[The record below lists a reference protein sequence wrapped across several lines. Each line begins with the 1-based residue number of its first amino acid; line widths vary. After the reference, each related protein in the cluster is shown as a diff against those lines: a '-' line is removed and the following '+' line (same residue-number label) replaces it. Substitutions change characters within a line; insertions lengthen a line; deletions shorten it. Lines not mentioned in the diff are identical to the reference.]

1 MARGRAMQTS
11 TVQTNLQNPSLTSEI
26 EAQRV
31 TLSFAQKTFEQIAF
45 KVYDEQMANIKNH
58 LWILSLIISGAIGL
72 YCQFVL
78 TRFGTVSKLF
88 FLAFITAS
96 IASSVFG
103 IYKAIKAIR
112 ADKITYPAT
121 KFAQYFDYLNSAEGE
136 YSASK
141 ELVLLKRWLEYIDKT
156 IQITLKINEE
166 RARVLKAINKSIFG
180 ALGFL
185 ILALIPFGVS
195 TF

>member
-78 TRFGTVSKLF
+78 IPSGIWTKSFFLLFITVS
-88 FLAFITAS
+88 IT
-96 IASSVFG
+96 SSVFG
-103 IYKAIKAIR
+103 IYKAIEAIKVE
-112 ADKITYPAT
+112 KITYPVT
-121 KFAQYFDYLNSAEGE
+121 KFANDFDYLNSVKGE
-136 YSASK
+136 YSALK
-141 ELVLLKRWLEYIDKT
+141 ELGLLKDWLKDIDNT
-156 IQITLKINEE
+156 IQTALKMNEE
-166 RARVLKAINKSIFG
+166 RARVLKLINNSIFV

-185 ILALIPFGVS
+185 ILALIPFGIS

>member
-1 MARGRAMQTS
+1 MQTS

-78 TRFGTVSKLF
+78 IPSGIWTKSFFLLFITVS
-88 FLAFITAS
+88 IT
-96 IASSVFG
+96 SSVFG
-103 IYKAIKAIR
+103 IYKAIEAIKVE
-112 ADKITYPAT
+112 KITYPVT
-121 KFAQYFDYLNSAEGE
+121 KFANDFDYLNSVKGE
-136 YSASK
+136 YSALK
-141 ELVLLKRWLEYIDKT
+141 ELGLLKDWLKDIDNT
-156 IQITLKINEE
+156 IQTALKMNEE
-166 RARVLKAINKSIFG
+166 RARVLKLINNSIFV

-185 ILALIPFGVS
+185 ILALIPFGIS

>member
-1 MARGRAMQTS
+1 MQTS

-78 TRFGTVSKLF
+78 TRSGTVSKLL
-88 FLAFITAS
+88 FLVFITAS

-103 IYKAIKAIR
+103 IYKAIQAIR

-141 ELVLLKRWLEYIDKT
+141 ELALLKRWLEYIDET

>member
-78 TRFGTVSKLF
+78 IPSGIWTKIF
-88 FLAFITAS
+88 FLLFIAAS
-96 IASSVFG
+96 IAASVFG
-103 IYKAIKAIR
+103 IYKAIKVE
-112 ADKITYPAT
+112 KITYPVT
-121 KFAQYFDYLNSAEGE
+121 KFANDFDYLNSVGGE
-136 YSASK
+136 YSALK
-141 ELVLLKRWLEYIDKT
+141 ELGLLKDWLNDIDNT
-156 IQITLKINEE
+156 IQTALKMNEE
-166 RARVLKAINKSIFG
+166 RARVLKLINNSIFV

-185 ILALIPFGVS
+185 ILALIPFGIS

>member
-1 MARGRAMQTS
+1 MQTS

-78 TRFGTVSKLF
+78 IPSGIWTKSFFLLFITVS
-88 FLAFITAS
+88 IT
-96 IASSVFG
+96 SSVFG
-103 IYKAIKAIR
+103 IYKAIEAIKVE
-112 ADKITYPAT
+112 KITYPVT
-121 KFAQYFDYLNSAEGE
+121 KFANDFDYLNSVEGE
-136 YSASK
+136 YSALK
-141 ELVLLKRWLEYIDKT
+141 ELGLLKDWLKDIDNT
-156 IQITLKINEE
+156 IQTALKMNEE
-166 RARVLKAINKSIFG
+166 RARVLKLINNSIFV

-185 ILALIPFGVS
+185 ILALIPFGIS